1 MQPLDSADFAWVPKS
16 HPIGSIV
23 ENEDGHWIAF
33 TPGKYAGRNCPP
45 TKLPEGQYFLIGDNR
60 DDSLDSRDFGPIPDA
75 FFLGKVIAVLHTGK
89 RVR

>member
-1 MQPLDSADFAWVPKS
+1 VQPLDPADFAWVPKS

-33 TPGKYAGRNCPP
+33 TPGKYAGRNRPP
-45 TKLPEGQYFLIGDNR
+45 TKLAEGQYFLLGDDR
-60 DDSLDSRDFGPIPDA
+60 DDSLDSRDFGPVPDA